1 MPIIFFLSIF
11 VQNQIIMKKAILF
24 FLVVSTVQVFSQSI
38 TVEPHEYNVNTGNS
52 TSLFGDL
59 GIDITVKN
67 ISSNTIDIKVSREVI
82 SATSGTEN
90 YFCWQSCYLPS
101 TDVSPHTLSFSPG
114 QELPSNFQ
122 VHFDNKGIAPASAVI
137 KYCAFNADN
146 ESDSACAIVNYNVN
160 VGGFDNIES
169 SSFSDFHPNPAS
181 SYASLNYTILPSQAA
196 EVVVTD
202 MLGTVVENKIIQ
214 NNEGIVRLDV
224 SNTPNGLYFANIYVD
239 GKLDAIKRLLVRK

>member
-1 MPIIFFLSIF
+1 MPIILFLSIF
-11 VQNQIIMKKAILF
+11 VQNHIIMKKAILF

-38 TVEPHEYNVNTGNS
+38 SVEPHENNVNTGNS

-59 GIDITVKN
+59 GTDITVKN

-82 SATSGTEN
+82 SATSGTVN
-90 YFCWQSCYLPS
+90 YFCWQSCYLPA

-114 QELPSNFQ
+114 QEEQAKFQ

-137 KYCAFNADN
+137 KYCAFNEDN

-181 SYASLNYTILPSQAA
+181 SYASLNYTILPSQTA

-214 NNEGIVRLDV
+214 NNEGVVRLDV

-239 GKLDAIKRLLVRK
+239 GKLDAIKRLLVRR